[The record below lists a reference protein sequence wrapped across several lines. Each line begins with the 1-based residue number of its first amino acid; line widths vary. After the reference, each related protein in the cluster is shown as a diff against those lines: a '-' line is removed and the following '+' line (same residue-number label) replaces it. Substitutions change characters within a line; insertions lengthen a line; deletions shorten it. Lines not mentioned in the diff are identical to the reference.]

1 MVLLEEGVVAK
12 PDARRQLLVVGA
24 GRLQLVF
31 TIDDLV
37 LGARDQRNHPAR
49 RVSLLIEAHLV
60 HDTLDYG
67 EPVRFVVDDEMAVDS
82 IGAPVTPQNANS
94 HGMKRPPPD
103 PPPRPVP
110 EVLPPAAQ
118 LPGGP

>member
-37 LGARDQRNHPAR
+37 FGARDQRDHPAR
-49 RVSLLIEAHLV
+49 RVSLLTEAHLV
-60 HDTLDYG
+60 HDTLDHRQ
-67 EPVRFVVDDEMAVDS
+67 PTRLVVDDELAIDS
-82 IGAPVTPQNANS
+82 IGAPVTPQNANPDR
-94 HGMKRPPPD
+94 MKPP
-103 PPPRPVP
+103 
-110 EVLPPAAQ
+110 PPAA
-118 LPGGP
+118 